1 MLKVKSTD
9 NRCPHGIYVVLGF
22 FGAVYTFRAAEE
34 MLLQWG
40 QFRLILDHSKVIA
53 FKVVV

>member
-53 FKVVV
+53 FEVVV